1 MKSSHQLLCTALLAL
16 ALGAC
21 SADRYP
27 DVPKE
32 YHALLD
38 AALAKAGT
46 HADTLRRALAT
57 VPPAQREGM
66 AYLIAYM
73 PDSDLTSLP
82 SQVLIDNVSYAYRA
96 REEFPWCAQ
105 LPDSIFF
112 AEVLPYYN
120 ITEERDNWRPE
131 FHHRFAP
138 MVEGC
143 PDMTAAIY
151 AVNRRIRDELLV
163 DYNTAR
169 RASDQGPFESIE
181 THMAS
186 CSGLTI
192 LLVDAFRSVGIP
204 ARFAGTANWFDN
216 RGNHSWAEVLL
227 PDGWHF
233 TEYYMEDLDRA
244 WFASDAARAT
254 VGSDNNGIFAVS
266 YRPTGTTFPVV
277 WDEARPVNA
286 IEVTPRYLET
296 CAYAIKRSEDDNRV
310 WLTIDGYNAEGY
322 SKKHDNRIAVD
333 ITLRTTDGAQVGGGT
348 TCDARRDLNDALR
361 FLVEPN
367 RTYNII
373 GVVDGNE
380 KTISVKVGEKDMK
393 VDYKL

>member
-1 MKSSHQLLCTALLAL
+1 MKHLPLLFLLAL
-16 ALGAC
+16 AAC
-21 SADRYP
+21 SGEKYP
-27 DVPKE
+27 GVPTG
-32 YHALLD
+32 YHDLLD
-38 AALAKAGT
+38 DAFSRAGRN
-46 HADTLRRALAT
+46 ADALRRTLANT
-57 VPPAQREGM
+57 PEEQREGM

-73 PDSDLTSLP
+73 PDSDLVSLP
-82 SQVLIDNVSYAYRA
+82 AQLLADNVAYAYRA
-96 REEFPWCAQ
+96 REEFPWCAK
-105 LPDSIFF
+105 LPDSVFL

-120 ITEERDNWRPE
+120 ITESRDNWRPE
-131 FHHRFAP
+131 FYRRFAP

-143 PDMTAAIY
+143 SDLTTAIY

-169 RASDQGPFESIE
+169 RASDQGPFESVE

-192 LLVDAFRSVGIP
+192 LLVDALRSVGIP

-254 VGSDNNGIFAVS
+254 EGSANNGIFAVS

-286 IEVTPRYLET
+286 VEVTPRYLRT
-296 CAYAIKRSEDDNRV
+296 CAYAIEKQAGDNRV
-310 WLTIDGYNAEGY
+310 WLSIDGFSAAGY
-322 SKKHDNRIAVD
+322 DKKSDNRIAVD
-333 ITLRTTDGAQVGGGT
+333 ITLRGSDGSQVGGGT
-348 TCDARRDLNDALR
+348 TADSKRDLNDALR

-367 RTYNII
+367 REYNII
-373 GVVDGNE
+373 GVVDGVE
-380 KTISVKVGEKDMK
+380 KTVKVK
-393 VDYKL
+393 VDDDDTTARIVMD